1 MFEHKGNLELWLDT
15 SISCNPSAREH
26 YSCFRTT
33 LDNPSPVLSRFDTS
47 RWKTQKML
55 MLQTTKQTTKND
67 IDRPSFY
74 FCLISR
80 PCSSQ
85 LAPRMIVPLTARNG
99 IGRWHPLIQIRLFSR
114 QSHSSST
121 NTLSFKTPAGTPYLP
136 VLVIPIFHLRSS
148 QNMNKWQRYGDM
160 LTVAV
165 MLCSLNLPITL
176 VLGIQRSGV
185 SE

>member
-114 QSHSSST
+114 QSHFEL
-121 NTLSFKTPAGTPYLP
+121 NKHVVIQDAGSDT
-136 VLVIPIFHLRSS
+136 VFACFGHSNFSS
-148 QNMNKWQRYGDM
+148 QILPKHEQ
-160 LTVAV
+160 VAKV
-165 MLCSLNLPITL
+165 
-176 VLGIQRSGV
+176 R
-185 SE
+185 